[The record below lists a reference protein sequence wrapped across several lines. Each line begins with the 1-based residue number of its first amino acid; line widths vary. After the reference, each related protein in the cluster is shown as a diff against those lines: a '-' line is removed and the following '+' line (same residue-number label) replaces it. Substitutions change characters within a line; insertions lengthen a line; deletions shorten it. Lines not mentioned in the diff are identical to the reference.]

1 MSIYN
6 LFWAIYELTYAFR
19 DIVYKFTGKFNPGLS
34 YEMGSFILAV
44 VRGVILFV
52 GFGAILQL
60 WGVNVAGLLAG
71 LGIGGLGF
79 STSSKR
85 YSCKSIWLYCT
96 FT

>member
-6 LFWAIYELTYAFR
+6 LFWAIYQLTYAFR

-71 LGIGGLGF
+71 LGIGGLALALAAKDTAANLF
-79 STSSKR
+79 R
-85 YSCKSIWLYCT
+85 LYCT